1 MRNPTLGLVP
11 MFLSVLRIRLME
23 LDTVLGTATGHAA
36 PSPPPSFLRSMER
49 LLPDA
54 ETNSNI

>member
-23 LDTVLGTATGHAA
+23 LDTVLGAATGHAA
-36 PSPPPSFLRSMER
+36 PPPPSFLRSMER